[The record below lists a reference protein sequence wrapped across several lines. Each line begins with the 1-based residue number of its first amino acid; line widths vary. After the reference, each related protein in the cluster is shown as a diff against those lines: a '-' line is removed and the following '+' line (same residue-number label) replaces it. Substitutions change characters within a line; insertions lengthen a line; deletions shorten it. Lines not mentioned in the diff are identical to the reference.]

1 MNTGIARKREYG
13 IDLIKIIAC
22 VIVVAAHT
30 LVITGRPFHRVIVF
44 NCSVAMPLFCMV
56 SGYLMMRRSVL
67 DYRYALRKIAT
78 ILAVCFSWEALHA
91 AAHFAVYRELREF
104 WVSFVLDFFQKG
116 LFYHFWYMGALILVY
131 LYMPLADK
139 LYRRSERGYLAVL
152 LILGL
157 VNTGLDIAAILTKN
171 HVVEALPQNLRIHFW
186 YFYAM
191 LGGWIAR
198 NPQAV
203 SNLAKKLRLWHVCA
217 ALAAF
222 WGYMYITGY
231 HIYGILKIEASN
243 GALIVQLTA
252 FVLFVYSLK
261 LTFSAKAERCIGFL
275 GSLTMGIY
283 IMHPFVLAV
292 LNKFIPAF
300 TQGSG
305 TMNLLFWVATTIVSS
320 IGTMVVQKIP
330 VLNRLL
336 KL

>member
-1 MNTGIARKREYG
+1 MKEMRKREYG

-22 VIVVAAHT
+22 AIVVAAHT

-44 NCSVAMPLFCMV
+44 NASLAMPLFCMV

-78 ILAVCFSWEALHA
+78 ILAVCFAWEALHA

-131 LYMPLADK
+131 LYMPLVDK
-139 LYRRSERGYLAVL
+139 LYRRSEKSYLAVL

-157 VNTGLDIAAILTKN
+157 VNAGLDIAAILTKN
-171 HVVEALPQNLRIHFW
+171 HAVDALPQNLRIHFW

-203 SNLAKKLRLWHVCA
+203 SNLANKLRPWHICA
-217 ALAAF
+217 AIAVF
-222 WGYMYITGY
+222 WSYMYATSY
-231 HIYGILKIEASN
+231 HVYNAVKIEASN

-292 LNKFIPAF
+292 LNKFVPAF

-305 TMNLLFWVATTIVSS
+305 AMNLLFWITTTIVCA

-330 VLNRLL
+330 MLNRLL
-336 KL
+336 RL

>member
-1 MNTGIARKREYG
+1 MRKREYG

-30 LVITGRPFHRVIVF
+30 LVITGRPVHRVIVF

-78 ILAVCFSWEALHA
+78 ILAVCFAWEVLHA

-139 LYRRSERGYLAVL
+139 LYRRSKRGYLAVL

-171 HVVEALPQNLRIHFW
+171 HAVEALPQNLRVHFW

-203 SNLAKKLRLWHVCA
+203 SDLTKKLRLWHVCV

-222 WGYMYITGY
+222 WGYMYATSY
-231 HIYGILKIEASN
+231 HVYNAVKIEASN

-292 LNKFIPAF
+292 LNKIVPAF
-300 TQGSG
+300 TEGG
-305 TMNLLFWVATTIVSS
+305 AVMNLAFWLLTTAACAIA
-320 IGTMVVQKIP
+320 TMVIQKIP

>member
-1 MNTGIARKREYG
+1 MMKKREYG

-44 NCSVAMPLFCMV
+44 NCSIAMPLFCMV

-78 ILAVCFSWEALHA
+78 ILLVCFCWEALHA
-91 AAHFAVYRELREF
+91 AAHFAVYREIRP
-104 WVSFVLDFFQKG
+104 FVQSWLLDFFQKG

-139 LYRRSERGYLAVL
+139 LYRHSEKAYLAVL
-152 LILGL
+152 LLLGL
-157 VNTGLDIAAILTKN
+157 VNTGLDAAAILMKN
-171 HVVEALPQNLRIHFW
+171 HMVEALPQSLRIHFW

-203 SNLAKKLRLWHVCA
+203 SALAKKLRLWHVGA

-222 WGYMYITGY
+222 WGYMYVTSY
-231 HIYGILKIEASN
+231 HIFNGVKIEASN
-243 GALIVQLTA
+243 GAMLVQLTA
-252 FVLFVYSLK
+252 FVLFVGSLK
-261 LTFSAKAERCIGFL
+261 LKFSAKAERCIGFL

-283 IMHPFVLAV
+283 IMHPFVLAA
-292 LNKFIPAF
+292 LNKFIPTF

-305 TMNLLFWVATTIVSS
+305 GMNLLFWIATIVICG
-320 IGTMVVQKIP
+320 IGTLILQKIP
-330 VLNRLL
+330 LLNRLL

>member
-1 MNTGIARKREYG
+1 MMKKREYG
-13 IDLIKIIAC
+13 IDMIKIIAC

-30 LVITGRPFHRVIVF
+30 LVITDRPLHRVVVF
-44 NCSVAMPLFCMV
+44 HASLAMPMFCMV

-78 ILAVCFSWEALHA
+78 ILAVCFAWEALHA

-104 WVSFVLDFFQKG
+104 WVSFALDFFQKG

-139 LYRRSERGYLAVL
+139 LYRRSEKSYLAVL

-157 VNTGLDIAAILTKN
+157 VNTGLDIAAILTKS
-171 HVVEALPQNLRIHFW
+171 HAVEVLPQSLRIHFW

-203 SNLAKKLRLWHVCA
+203 SNLANKLRLWHIGA
-217 ALAAF
+217 AIAVF
-222 WGYMYITGY
+222 WSYMYATSY
-231 HIYGILKIEASN
+231 HVYNAVKIEASN

-305 TMNLLFWVATTIVSS
+305 AMNLLFWIATTVVSA
-320 IGTMVVQKIP
+320 IGTIVVLKFP

>member
-1 MNTGIARKREYG
+1 MMKKREYG
-13 IDLIKIIAC
+13 IDLIKIIAS

-30 LVITGRPFHRVIVF
+30 LVITDRPLHRVVVF
-44 NCSVAMPLFCMV
+44 HASLAMPMFCMV

-78 ILAVCFSWEALHA
+78 ILAVCFVWEALHA

-139 LYRRSERGYLAVL
+139 LYRRSEKSYLAVL

-171 HVVEALPQNLRIHFW
+171 HAVDALPQNLRIHFW
-186 YFYAM
+186 YFYSM

-198 NPQAV
+198 NPHAV
-203 SNLAKKLRLWHVCA
+203 SNLANKLRLWHICA
-217 ALAAF
+217 AIAVF
-222 WGYMYITGY
+222 WSYMYATSY
-231 HIYGILKIEASN
+231 HVYNAVKIEASN

-305 TMNLLFWVATTIVSS
+305 TMNLLFWIATTVVSA
-320 IGTMVVQKIP
+320 IGTIVVLKLP

>member
-1 MNTGIARKREYG
+1 MKEMKKRKYG

-67 DYRYALRKIAT
+67 DYRYALRKIAS
-78 ILAVCFSWEALHA
+78 ILLVCFCWEALHA
-91 AAHFAVYRELREF
+91 AANFLVYRELREF

-139 LYRRSERGYLAVL
+139 LYRHSEKGYLAVL
-152 LILGL
+152 LLLGL
-157 VNTGLDIAAILTKN
+157 VNTGLDAAAILTKN
-171 HVVEALPQNLRIHFW
+171 HIVEALPQSLRIHFW

-203 SNLAKKLRLWHVCA
+203 SDLAKKLRLWHVGA

-222 WGYMYITGY
+222 WGYMYVTGY
-231 HIYGILKIEASN
+231 HVFNGVKIEASN

-252 FVLFVYSLK
+252 FVLFVCSLK
-261 LTFSAKAERCIGFL
+261 LKFSTKAERCIGFL

-292 LNKFIPAF
+292 LNKFVPAF
-300 TQGSG
+300 TQGG
-305 TMNLLFWVATTIVSS
+305 AVMNLLFWIATTVVCA
-320 IGTMVVQKIP
+320 IGTMILQRIP
-330 VLNRLL
+330 LLNRLL

>member
-1 MNTGIARKREYG
+1 MMKKREYG
-13 IDLIKIIAC
+13 IDLIKIIAS

-30 LVITGRPFHRVIVF
+30 LVITDRPLHRVVVF
-44 NCSVAMPLFCMV
+44 HASLAMPMFCMV

-78 ILAVCFSWEALHA
+78 ILAVCFAWEALHA
-91 AAHFAVYRELREF
+91 VAHFAVYRELREF

-131 LYMPLADK
+131 LYMPLVDK
-139 LYRRSERGYLAVL
+139 LYRRSEKGYLAVL

-157 VNTGLDIAAILTKN
+157 VNTGLDAAAILTKS
-171 HVVEALPQNLRIHFW
+171 HAVEVLPQSLRIHFW

-203 SNLAKKLRLWHVCA
+203 SNLANKLRLWHIGA
-217 ALAAF
+217 AIAVF
-222 WGYMYITGY
+222 WSYMYATSY
-231 HIYGILKIEASN
+231 HVYNAVKIEASN

-305 TMNLLFWVATTIVSS
+305 AMNLLFWIATTVVSA
-320 IGTMVVQKIP
+320 IGTIVVLKFP

>member
-1 MNTGIARKREYG
+1 MMKKREYG
-13 IDLIKIIAC
+13 IDLIKIIAS

-30 LVITGRPFHRVIVF
+30 LVITDRPLHRVVVF
-44 NCSVAMPLFCMV
+44 HASLAMPMFCMV

-78 ILAVCFSWEALHA
+78 ILAVCFAWEALHA

-139 LYRRSERGYLAVL
+139 LYRRSEKGYLAVL

-171 HVVEALPQNLRIHFW
+171 HAVDALPQNLRIHFW

-198 NPQAV
+198 HPQAV
-203 SNLAKKLRLWHVCA
+203 SNLANKLRLWHICA
-217 ALAAF
+217 AIAVF
-222 WGYMYITGY
+222 WSYMYATSY
-231 HIYGILKIEASN
+231 HVYNAVKIEASN

-261 LTFSAKAERCIGFL
+261 LKFSAKAEHWIGFL

-292 LNKFIPAF
+292 LNKFVPAF

-305 TMNLLFWVATTIVSS
+305 AMNLLFWITTTIVCA

-330 VLNRLL
+330 MLNRLL
-336 KL
+336 RL

>member
-1 MNTGIARKREYG
+1 MKEMRKREYG

-22 VIVVAAHT
+22 AIVVAAHT

-44 NCSVAMPLFCMV
+44 NASLAMPLFCMV

-78 ILAVCFSWEALHA
+78 ILAVCFAWEALHA
-91 AAHFAVYRELREF
+91 AAHFLVYRELREF
-104 WVSFVLDFFQKG
+104 WLSFVLDFFQEG

-139 LYRRSERGYLAVL
+139 LYRHSEKGYLAVL

-157 VNTGLDIAAILTKN
+157 VNTGLDAAAILTKS
-171 HVVEALPQNLRIHFW
+171 HAVEALPQNLRIHFW

-203 SNLAKKLRLWHVCA
+203 SNLANKLRLWHICA
-217 ALAAF
+217 VIAVF
-222 WGYMYITGY
+222 WSYMHTTSY
-231 HIYGILKIEASN
+231 HVYNAVKIEASN

-261 LTFSAKAERCIGFL
+261 LKFSAKAERWIGSL
-275 GSLTMGIY
+275 SSLTMGIY
-283 IMHPFVLAV
+283 IMHPFVLAA

-300 TQGSG
+300 TQGG
-305 TMNLLFWVATTIVSS
+305 GAMNLLFWIATTIVCA
-320 IGTMVVQKIP
+320 IGTMVVQKMP
-330 VLNRLL
+330 LLNRLL
-336 KL
+336 RL